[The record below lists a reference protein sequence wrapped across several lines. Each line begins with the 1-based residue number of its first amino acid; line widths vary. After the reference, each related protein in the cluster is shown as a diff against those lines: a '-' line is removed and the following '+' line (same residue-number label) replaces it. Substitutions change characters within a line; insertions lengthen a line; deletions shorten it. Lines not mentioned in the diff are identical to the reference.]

1 MGLSARND
9 GKLLHVKNRHPISKL
24 LANQM
29 PFHYS
34 SVTVTSGAPKRDF
47 APCITGPT

>member
-1 MGLSARND
+1 MGLSSRND
-9 GKLLHVKNRHPISKL
+9 GKLLYVKKRHQISN
-24 LANQM
+24 ANLM
-29 PFHYS
+29 PFHFYS